1 MTITDDIQAFIREH
15 RDHGQVVGDAT
26 QPLPHGYQVT
36 IACPC
41 GVTFLRWVTPED
53 AVIDLAS
60 LARLN

>member
-1 MTITDDIQAFIREH
+1 VSVTSEIEAFLLEH

-26 QPLPHGYQVT
+26 QPRPNGYQVS

-41 GVTFLRWVTPED
+41 GVTFSRWVTPEA
-53 AVIDLAS
+53 AVIDLAA